1 MTVVYIGGTLI
12 ECLSTDTKPDAP
24 DGWFLKEI
32 DSGISYIRRNG
43 EWVSLG
49 LGLSFIMA
57 TKSGQIVTDANG
69 EYTLV
74 FDTPFCSND
83 YSIALTCS
91 DTTPQPQNGVPIA
104 LVCNCAECGF
114 KIKTYGSKSGNKWPG
129 VSVSWL
135 ATRNYNP

>member
-12 ECLSTDTKPDAP
+12 ECMSTDTKPTAP

-32 DSGISYIRRNG
+32 DSGISYIRCNG

-57 TKSGQIVTDANG
+57 TKSGQVTTDASG
-69 EYTLV
+69 EYLAT

-83 YSIALTCS
+83 YSVALTCTEIIPS
-91 DTTPQPQNGVPIA
+91 PQNGVPIA
-104 LVCNCAECGF
+104 YVSVRTENGF
-114 KIKTYGSKSGNKWPG
+114 TIQTFGSKSGNKWPG
-129 VSVSWL
+129 ISVSWL